1 MLTQLTSDLIDLTRQ
16 SAERRVICSRQRPD
30 DDIEL
35 GMKRNQPYTGQLTKT
50 SSQTVSFHH
59 SVTVLPNNDS
69 KSDMRKQG
77 GDGPNFQ
84 MFGTQSSPC
93 SFHKVQ
99 I

>member
-1 MLTQLTSDLIDLTRQ
+1 
-16 SAERRVICSRQRPD
+16 
-30 DDIEL
+30 
-35 GMKRNQPYTGQLTKT
+35 MKRNKPYTGQLTKT

-69 KSDMRKQG
+69 KPDMRKQG